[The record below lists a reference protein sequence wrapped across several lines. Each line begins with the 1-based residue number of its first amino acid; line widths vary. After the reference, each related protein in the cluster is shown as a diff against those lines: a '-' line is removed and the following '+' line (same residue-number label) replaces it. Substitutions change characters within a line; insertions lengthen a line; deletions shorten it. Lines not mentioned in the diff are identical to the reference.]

1 MNTTQ
6 FEITFVKGL
15 NWPKADTI
23 GWCDPFCQFESDGVI
38 QQTRHDV
45 NTSEPKWDNQ
55 FIVQVDLNQTMKI
68 ECYDWDRVG
77 KNDFIGSFEVN
88 FSEFVD
94 ISISKNIKFDVLLQR
109 NFFNKRKNNEN
120 QKSIKNQLRNVHII
134 LQQWTNCLD
143 YHVIYSSVCDEF
155 EEQLLRNT
163 LEGKENI
170 MILVV
175 GMNGELFG
183 CYWNTIM
190 KNGIVKDEQFF
201 CYSLKYCNV
210 TLPIKYSL
218 EQSNSPCVI
227 IEENSNILTVYKSFK
242 LKNKEESIM
251 NKEFKDYYDN
261 CTEEIRIPE
270 QFTIQCVFALEWQK
284 TI

>member
-109 NFFNKRKNNEN
+109 NFFNKRKNNEKPVVVVLTIKNIEKCDREENERKRREEEEIKKRNLITKELKKESLKECQTLLYSYSEN
-120 QKSIKNQLRNVHII
+120 QLKNQLRNVHII

-201 CYSLKYCNV
+201 
-210 TLPIKYSL
+210 
-218 EQSNSPCVI
+218 VI
-227 IEENSNILTVYKSFK
+227 H
-242 LKNKEESIM
+242 
-251 NKEFKDYYDN
+251 
-261 CTEEIRIPE
+261 
-270 QFTIQCVFALEWQK
+270 
-284 TI
+284 